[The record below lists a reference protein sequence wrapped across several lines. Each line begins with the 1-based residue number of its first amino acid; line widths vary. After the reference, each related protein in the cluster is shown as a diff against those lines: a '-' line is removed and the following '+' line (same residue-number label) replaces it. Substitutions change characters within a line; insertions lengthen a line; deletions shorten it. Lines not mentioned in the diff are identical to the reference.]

1 MSAFALNTQLIASLF
16 FNMLKRYC
24 YCRGWLYL
32 FRKLFVLRSFRSP
45 MRVWIPKELFSPLK
59 NRPLFQKAKFHPQWF
74 LCDPF
79 GVQKCIWKCE
89 LEMAYAVCLWKSAD
103 SKWIETE
110 VLVCCSEPPDGTWN
124 GRDRQTTLVD
134 PFFPHLSLPPSVPA
148 PLPLP
153 APGGVSAPLRQGW
166 GAAGT
171 FQNWLELAGAA
182 TPCPHRDQSLQPCWC
197 PVRTEEESDLP
208 FTLSPTTLTWVK
220 FTKFLILTLWV
231 VQRGQEQHL
240 EWGCTGTAHPFC
252 NGCLQDQSMQ

>member
-124 GRDRQTTLVD
+124 GRDRRTTLVD

-171 FQNWLELAGAA
+171 FQNWLGQPRPVLTETRAFSPAGALCVRKRSQISLLHYPPQLWLEWSLRNFWFW
-182 TPCPHRDQSLQPCWC
+182 PCEWC
-197 PVRTEEESDLP
+197 SVGRSS
-208 FTLSPTTLTWVK
+208 TLSGAA
-220 FTKFLILTLWV
+220 
-231 VQRGQEQHL
+231 QAQH
-240 EWGCTGTAHPFC
+240 THFATAAC
-252 NGCLQDQSMQ
+252 RIRACSR